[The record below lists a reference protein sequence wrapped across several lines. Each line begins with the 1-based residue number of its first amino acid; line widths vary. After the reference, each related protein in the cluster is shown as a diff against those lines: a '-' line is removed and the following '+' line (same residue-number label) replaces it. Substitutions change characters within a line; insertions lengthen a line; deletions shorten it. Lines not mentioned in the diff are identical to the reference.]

1 MFGINAKKSDVSVYE
16 AMKRA
21 EQKEMDLFYVV
32 QVVASDW
39 DSVVLCDE
47 VKRPRGVIAG
57 SVQHENP
64 KAYSLPRV

>member
-47 VKRPRGVIAG
+47 VKRLRGVIAG
-57 SVQHENP
+57 LVQHENP
-64 KAYSLPRV
+64 KA